1 MCSMNGVDTAGAA
14 PAPDAAAVD
23 GIGSG
28 VPGKGPEGDVHSSR

>member
-1 MCSMNGVDTAGAA
+1 MNGVDTGGAA

-28 VPGKGPEGDVHSSR
+28 VRGMGPEDDVHSSR